1 MDQRTLVEI
10 ILTMFIVG
18 STVLSWRLWKADRRR
33 SAAVCFVGV
42 AALGSWIVWRWQ
54 IPYA

>member
-1 MDQRTLVEI
+1 MDQRMLVEI

-18 STVLSWRLWKADRRR
+18 GTVLSGHLWKADRRR
-33 SAAVCFVGV
+33 SAAVCSLGV
-42 AALGSWIVWRWQ
+42 AAVGSWIVWQWQ

>member
-1 MDQRTLVEI
+1 MDQRKLVEI

-18 STVLSWRLWKADRRR
+18 GTVLSWRLWKADRRR

-42 AALGSWIVWRWQ
+42 AALGSWIVWR
-54 IPYA
+54 

>member
-18 STVLSWRLWKADRRR
+18 GTVLSWRLWKADRRR